1 MRDDIR
7 EAWLENRF
15 NLEKTRR
22 KRQRNRGILPRHW
35 KFFSLLAELFGYL
48 LKMIGLYD
56 RGVKNALEI
65 RFREYQAVF
74 PDLPEAF
81 DGYRI
86 LHLTDLHLDIINGL
100 DNIIAEKISGVQV
113 DLCVMTGDYRKE
125 TDGEFQ
131 QVIQPMEYIIRH
143 IQTTDGILATLGN
156 HDTYLMVKPLSET
169 GITVL
174 TNESVKISRGHDQIL
189 VTGVDDVYYYYSP
202 AAEECLSG
210 NDAVFKIA
218 LVHSPAL
225 YDVAAANG
233 YRLYLCGHT
242 HGGQICLPGGI
253 PVITHVSRGRKNFR
267 GWWQEGRMK
276 GYTSTG
282 AGTSG
287 IPVRFYCESE
297 ISLITLRKNPGPV

>member
-1 MRDDIR
+1 MKMRDEMR

-35 KFFSLLAELFGYL
+35 TLFRRLIILFGYL
-48 LKMIGLYD
+48 LKLIGCYN
-56 RGVKNALEI
+56 RGVKNALNI
-65 RFREYQAVF
+65 RIREYEAGF
-74 PDLPEAF
+74 SDLPEAF

-86 LHLTDLHLDIINGL
+86 LHLTDLHLNIIDGLDDIISRK
-100 DNIIAEKISGVQV
+100 IAGIHV
-113 DLCVMTGDYRKE
+113 DLCVLTGDYRKE
-125 TDGEFQ
+125 TDGEFR
-131 QVIQPMEYIIRH
+131 QVIGPMKKIIRS
-143 IQTTDGILATLGN
+143 IQATDGIVATLGN
-156 HDTYLMVKPLSET
+156 HDTYLMVKPLSKA

-174 TNESVKISRGHDQIL
+174 TNESVKLSRGPDEIL

-202 AAEECLSG
+202 AAEQCLE
-210 NDAVFKIA
+210 NMDASFKIA

-233 YRLYLCGHT
+233 YQLYLCGHT

-253 PVITHVSRGRKNFR
+253 PVITHVSRGKKYFR
-267 GWWQEGRMK
+267 GWWQVDKMK

-287 IPVRFYCESE
+287 IPVRFYSESE
-297 ISLITLRKNPGPV
+297 ITLITLRKE

>member
-1 MRDDIR
+1 MRDEMR

-35 KFFSLLAELFGYL
+35 TLFRRFIILFGYL
-48 LKMIGLYD
+48 LKLIGCYN
-56 RGVKNALEI
+56 RGVKNALNI
-65 RFREYQAVF
+65 RIREYEAGF

-86 LHLTDLHLDIINGL
+86 LHLTDLHLNIIDGLDDIISRK
-100 DNIIAEKISGVQV
+100 IAGIHV
-113 DLCVMTGDYRKE
+113 DLCVLTGDYRKE
-125 TDGEFQ
+125 TDGEFR
-131 QVIQPMEYIIRH
+131 QVIGPMKKIIRSV
-143 IQTTDGILATLGN
+143 QATDGIVATLGN
-156 HDTYLMVKPLSET
+156 HDTYLMVKPLSKA

-174 TNESVKISRGHDQIL
+174 TNESVKLSRGPDEIL

-202 AAEECLSG
+202 AAEQCLE
-210 NDAVFKIA
+210 NMDASFKIA

-233 YRLYLCGHT
+233 YQLYLCGHT

-253 PVITHVSRGRKNFR
+253 PVITHVSRGKKYFR
-267 GWWQEGRMK
+267 GWWQVDKMK

-287 IPVRFYCESE
+287 IPVRFYSESE
-297 ISLITLRKNPGPV
+297 ITLITLRKE